1 MASVN
6 CGKVWGGTLTEDNMV
21 INGVPVEPVGFE
33 MDDATGAL
41 CDAIAVTG
49 VQASIVNKCLV
60 VTSTGQIELV
70 GIEPWGQ
77 GPGGGRAINEL
88 EPGTY
93 E

>member
-6 CGKVWGGTLTEDNMV
+6 CGKVWGGTLAEDNMV
-21 INGVPVEPVGFE
+21 INGVPVEPVEFE

-41 CDAIAVTG
+41 CDAIAATG
-49 VQASIVNKCLV
+49 VQASIVNKRLV

-77 GPGGGRAINEL
+77 GLGGGPAINEL